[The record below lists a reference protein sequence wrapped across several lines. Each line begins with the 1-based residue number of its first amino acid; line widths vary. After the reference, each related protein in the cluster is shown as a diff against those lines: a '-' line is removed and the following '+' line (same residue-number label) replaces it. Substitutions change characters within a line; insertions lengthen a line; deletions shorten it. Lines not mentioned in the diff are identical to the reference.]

1 MCGSIVKYL
10 IVQIGCKVYKNGKD
24 LDQLKVILD
33 FKIFKFIILIFYEYI
48 ILNNN
53 DIERKKKGCY
63 YFLNLCL
70 VKYDVFMV
78 EIFR

>member
-24 LDQLKVILD
+24 FDQLKVILD
-33 FKIFKFIILIFYEYI
+33 FKIFKFIIMIFYEYI

-53 DIERKKKGCY
+53 DIERKVVII
-63 YFLNLCL
+63 FLNLCL